1 MQKQTIT
8 SEVLTNEPLA
18 LKLNT
23 LGRRF
28 QLKFRLLMYERYL
41 LYALED
47 NYLIGVASFL
57 MLLIYFSFGFLLKSN
72 LEN

>member
-1 MQKQTIT
+1 MITI
-8 SEVLTNEPLA
+8 EWLEKEFLA
-18 LKLNT
+18 WKLNT

-28 QLKFRLLMYERYL
+28 QLQFLLLMNERYL
-41 LYALED
+41 PYALED